1 MDSGL
6 LRRLRK
12 IVGKEHVRS
21 GPADLEVYSYD
32 ASLARGQPGAIV
44 FPGDTRETSK
54 VVRAAAE
61 AGVPCVPRGFGTNLS
76 GGSVAPEDGLIICLS
91 RLNRILSIQTERR
104 SARVQPGVTNL
115 ELQNALA
122 PHRFFYA
129 PDPASQKV
137 ATLGGNVAE
146 NSGGPRCVKH
156 GVTKNH
162 ILGLEIVLTDGDT
175 VRLGG
180 QVLDSPGYDL
190 CGILVGSEG
199 TLGIVTEVTVKIL
212 PLAES
217 VVTLLA
223 VYDQVADA
231 ARSVSEIIAEGI
243 VPASLEMMD
252 APVMR
257 AVEESYPCGYPLDA
271 AAVLIIEV
279 DGPAVGLKGQAERIR
294 DICSSQGCRQVREAG
309 DAGERDLLWAGR
321 RGAFGA
327 IARLAPGYL
336 VADCTVPRTKI
347 PEALERVRA
356 IAERHQ
362 LSYGNVFHAGDGN
375 LHPLLFFDSRDPDQL
390 HRVHEA
396 GLEIMRESVELGGTI
411 TGEHGVGLEKLGAM
425 HLIFSEDDL
434 DAQRAVRHA
443 FDPEQRLNPGK
454 AIPAPSRT
462 QPTEE
467 RPDRGIPETKELTPS
482 SPEEACEMVYQAF
495 RDGTALLPE
504 GGGRWR
510 AFGNTTARDLK
521 SLRSTDLT
529 SIIEYDPPNQ
539 TITAGAGVSLSE
551 LQETL
556 KQHRQWL
563 PIRPFLGK
571 STTLGSILSLGAF
584 GPERLRYGAP
594 RDLLLGLRFVS
605 GTGHLVSTGGKV
617 VKNVAG
623 YDLGRLL
630 AGSAG
635 TLGLLT
641 EVTLRLSALPES
653 CCAARAAGPLEKISA
668 AAGELLHS
676 NIEPA
681 FVVATPLNGAA
692 HGVGS
697 ETERAGWGLTVGI
710 EGFGETV
717 EAQVKR
723 CEELFTRNGLEA
735 ESPGPYPVE
744 DGLFADT
751 DESIHRSSFLVRADL
766 PNDKVL
772 DFLETTVLATKAE
785 GLFADLGC
793 GRVRAGISGLSE
805 DDWKGLC
812 ERANDLEG
820 HILLEKAPEDFKERQ
835 DVYGPHQKAWEL
847 MHRVKEA
854 LDPKNIF
861 APGRLPGR
869 K

>member
-1 MDSGL
+1 MDPRFI
-6 LRRLRK
+6 RRLRK
-12 IVGKEHVRS
+12 IVGKDHVRS

-32 ASLARGQPGAIV
+32 ASLARARPGAVV
-44 FPGDTRETSK
+44 FPADTGEI
-54 VVRAAAE
+54 
-61 AGVPCVPRGFGTNLS
+61 AGVVQTASEASIPYVPRGFGTNLS
-76 GGSVAPEDGLIICLS
+76 GGSIAPENGLIICLS
-91 RLNRILSIQTERR
+91 RLNRILSIRPDRR
-104 SARVQPGVTNL
+104 CAEVQAGVTNL

-122 PHRFFYA
+122 PLRFFYA

-137 ATLGGNVAE
+137 STLGGNVAE

-162 ILGLEIVLTDGDT
+162 ILGLEVVLPDGEA
-175 VRLGG
+175 VRMGG
-180 QVLDSPGYDL
+180 QVLDPPGYDL
-190 CGILVGSEG
+190 CSILVGSEG
-199 TLGIVTEVTVKIL
+199 TLGIVTEITVRIL

-223 VYDQVADA
+223 VYDRVADA
-231 ARSVSEIIAEGI
+231 ARSVSEIIAAGI

-279 DGPAVGLKGQAERIR
+279 DGPTVGLKGQAERVR
-294 DICSSQGCRQVREAG
+294 EICSAQGCRQVREAG
-309 DAGERDLLWAGR
+309 DSGERDLLWAGR

-327 IARLAPGYL
+327 IARLAPSYL

-362 LSYGNVFHAGDGN
+362 LSHGNVFHAGDGN

-396 GLEIMRESVELGGTI
+396 GLEIMRESVDLGGTI
-411 TGEHGVGLEKLGAM
+411 TGEHGVGVEKLEAM
-425 HLIFSEDDL
+425 FMIFSEDDL
-434 DAQRAVRHA
+434 DAQRAVRRA

-454 AIPAPSRT
+454 AIPAPART
-462 QPTEE
+462 QPAEE
-467 RPDRGIPETKELTPS
+467 ARGQEISGAEELAPAT
-482 SPEEACEMVYQAF
+482 PEEACEIVTQAF
-495 RDGTALLPE
+495 REGVALLPE
-504 GGGRWR
+504 GKGRWR
-510 AFGNTTARDLK
+510 AFGNTTDRDLLP
-521 SLRSTDLT
+521 LRSTGLA
-529 SIIEYDPPNQ
+529 SIVEYDPPNQ
-539 TITAGAGVSLSE
+539 TITVGAGISLEE
-551 LQETL
+551 LQRAL
-556 KQHRQWL
+556 KPNRQWL

-571 STTLGSILSLGAF
+571 ATTLGSMLALGAC

-605 GTGHLVSTGGKV
+605 GTGRLISTGGKV

-635 TLGLLT
+635 TLGFLT
-641 EVTLRLSALPES
+641 ELTLRVSALPES
-653 CCAARAAGPLEKISA
+653 CREARSCGSLEKIAS

-681 FVVATPLNGAA
+681 FVVASPLNGATSEA
-692 HGVGS
+692 GT
-697 ETERAGWGLTVGI
+697 ETEQASWRLSVGL

-717 EAQVKR
+717 DAQAER
-723 CEELFTRNGLEA
+723 CADLFTRHGLQGEA
-735 ESPGPYPVE
+735 ARAYPVE
-744 DGLFADT
+744 DGLFTHA
-751 DESIHRSSFLVRADL
+751 DESMHRSPFLLRTDL
-766 PNDKVL
+766 PIDKVKVFVEAAVGATQVHDL
-772 DFLETTVLATKAE
+772 IADF
-785 GLFADLGC
+785 GC
-793 GRVRAGISGLSE
+793 GRVRAGMAGLSE
-805 DDWKGLC
+805 DAWESLC
-812 ERANDLEG
+812 SHGRDLDG
-820 HILLEKAPEDFKERQ
+820 HILLEKAPEDFKKRQ
-835 DVYGPHQKAWEL
+835 DVYGPSRRAWKV
-847 MHRVKEA
+847 MHKVKEA

>member
-1 MDSGL
+1 MDPRL

-21 GPADLEVYSYD
+21 DPTDLEVYSYD
-32 ASLARGQPGAIV
+32 ASLAKGQPGAVV
-44 FPGDTRETSK
+44 FPADTRETAN
-54 VVRAAAE
+54 VVRAASE
-61 AGVPCVPRGFGTNLS
+61 AGIPYVPRGFGTNLS
-76 GGSVAPEDGLIICLS
+76 GGSIAPENGLIICLS
-91 RLNRILSIQTERR
+91 RLNRILSIRTDRR
-104 SARVQPGVTNL
+104 CAQVQAGVTNL

-122 PHRFFYA
+122 PLRFFYA

-137 ATLGGNVAE
+137 ATLGGNVGE

-162 ILGLEIVLTDGDT
+162 ILGLEVVLPDGEA
-175 VRLGG
+175 VRIGG
-180 QVLDSPGYDL
+180 QVLDPPGYDL

-199 TLGIVTEVTVKIL
+199 TLGIVTEITVRIL

-252 APVMR
+252 AMVIR

-294 DICSSQGCRQVREAG
+294 EICSAQGCRQVREAG
-309 DAGERDLLWAGR
+309 DSGERDLLWAGR

-327 IARLAPGYL
+327 IARLAPSYL
-336 VADCTVPRTKI
+336 VADCTVPRTKL

-362 LSYGNVFHAGDGN
+362 LAHGNVFHAGDGN

-396 GLEIMRESVELGGTI
+396 GWEIMKECVDLGGTI
-411 TGEHGVGLEKLGAM
+411 TGEHGVGVEKLEAM
-425 HLIFSEDDL
+425 HMIFSEDDL

-454 AIPAPSRT
+454 AIPAPARA
-462 QPTEE
+462 QPAEE
-467 RPDRGIPETKELTPS
+467 RRGREISGVDELTPTTAA
-482 SPEEACEMVYQAF
+482 EACEVVTQAF
-495 RDGTALLPE
+495 REGTALLPE

-510 AFGNTTARDLK
+510 TFGNMADRDLLA
-521 SLRSTDLT
+521 LRITGLA
-529 SIIEYDPPNQ
+529 SIVEYDPPNQ
-539 TITAGAGVSLSE
+539 TITVEAGISLDA
-551 LQETL
+551 LQEAL
-556 KQHRQWL
+556 RANRQWL

-571 STTLGSILSLGAF
+571 PTTLGSMVALGAC

-605 GTGHLVSTGGKV
+605 GTGRLISTGGKV

-635 TLGLLT
+635 TLGFLT
-641 EVTLRLSALPES
+641 ELTLRVSSLPES
-653 CCAARAAGPLEKISA
+653 CRAVGACGPLEKISSA
-668 AAGELLHS
+668 AAGLLRS
-676 NIEPA
+676 NMEPT
-681 FVVATPLNGAA
+681 FVAASPLDGATDGTKTGQASWRLL
-692 HGVGS
+692 VG
-697 ETERAGWGLTVGI
+697 L

-717 EAQVKR
+717 EAQAER
-723 CEELFTRNGLEA
+723 CSDLFARSGLEGEA
-735 ESPGPYPVE
+735 PQGYSVE
-744 DGLFADT
+744 DGLFTDT
-751 DESIHRSSFLVRADL
+751 DESMHRSLFLLRADL
-766 PNDKVL
+766 PIDKVK
-772 DFLETTVLATKAE
+772 DFVDGMAGATQTE
-785 GLFADLGC
+785 GLLADFGC
-793 GRVRAGISGLSE
+793 GRVRAGMSHLSE
-805 DDWKGLC
+805 DAWERLC
-812 ERANDLEG
+812 GHAMDLDG
-820 HILLEKAPEDFKERQ
+820 HILLEKAPDDFRKRQ
-835 DVYGPHQKAWEL
+835 DVYGPSQAAWKV
-847 MHRVKEA
+847 MHKVKDA